1 MSPSVRTE
9 SGAPATQDRPAT
21 YKSNLEEYEREGDV
35 RLPFLLSYREVKL
48 LGIAG
53 VGFFL
58 DAYDLFIINPV
69 ATMLQYR
76 LYGGKELP
84 PGLEGFIKAGANI
97 GSVIGQFAFGYSAD
111 YFGRK
116 AVYGKE
122 LMLIILAT
130 IGTICDPTGALS
142 PSGSLIWLAVWR
154 IILGIGIGG
163 DYPMSASVATDRAN
177 LRRRGTLL
185 SYIFANQGWGSFV
198 GSLATII
205 ILLCYKH
212 TMEVDGKTSKV
223 DGVWRILVGLS
234 LIPAFGTL
242 YQRLTLP
249 ESTRYVESR
258 KGNVPVPDEESIEEL
273 KKKANADPGVSEKVT
288 PASPES
294 ESDGTRTPP
303 SESATDENAA
313 AAEAKRHAADLAA
326 AKKNHFREFFH
337 YFSEWRH
344 LKVLIGTCTCW
355 FLLDVAFYGINLNQN
370 VVLQQIGFDGS
381 SGSPWNRLF
390 KIGIGN
396 LIVTALGFVP
406 GYYVTILTI
415 EKLGRK
421 WIQIQGFLLAAL
433 FLGVLAGKFHEL
445 STASFVVCF
454 AFLQFFFN
462 FGANTTTYCYPAEVF
477 PTRFRAS
484 AHGMS
489 AACGKAG
496 AIVSALAFNSLTKKI
511 GTPAVLWIFFGCC
524 IAGAGFTLL
533 LPEVRDRDPDVVYA
547 EEQREY
553 ERTHGRL
560 PHH

>member
-1 MSPSVRTE
+1 MSSESAPRHDPPSYT
-9 SGAPATQDRPAT
+9 DRPVVH
-21 YKSNLEEYEREGDV
+21 KSNLEEFEREGEA
-35 RLPFLLSYREVKL
+35 RPPFILSYREVKL

-76 LYGGKELP
+76 LFGGHSLP

-122 LMLIILAT
+122 LMLIIFAT

-142 PSGSLIWLAVWR
+142 PNGALIWLGVWR
-154 IILGIGIGG
+154 IILGIGVGG

-177 LRRRGTLL
+177 VRRRGTLL
-185 SYIFANQGWGSFV
+185 AYIFSNQGWGSFV
-198 GSLATII
+198 GSLAFII
-205 ILLCYKH
+205 VLLCYRH

-223 DGVWRILVGLS
+223 DGIWRILVGMS

-249 ESTRYVESR
+249 ESTRYEEAR
-258 KGNVPVPDEESIEEL
+258 KAAARIEDEEAINEL
-273 KKKANADPGVSEKVT
+273 KKKANVDPAISEQPVK
-288 PASPES
+288 S
-294 ESDGTRTPP
+294 EDS
-303 SESATDENAA
+303 SETTDHKLT
-313 AAEAKRHAADLAA
+313 AEHHAA
-326 AKKNHFREFFH
+326 AKSGHFREFFH

-355 FLLDVAFYGINLNQN
+355 FLLDIAFYGINLNQN
-370 VVLQQIGFDGS
+370 VVLQQIGFDGKT
-381 SGSPWNRLF
+381 GSAWHKLF
-390 KIGIGN
+390 KIGVGN
-396 LIVTALGFVP
+396 LIITALGFVP
-406 GYYVTILTI
+406 GYYASILTI

-433 FLGVLAGKFHEL
+433 FLGVLAGNFHSL
-445 STASFVVCF
+445 SKPAFIVCF

-496 AIVSALAFNSLTKKI
+496 AIISALAFNSLSKKI

-524 IAGAGFTLL
+524 IAGAVFSLL
-533 LPEVRDRDPDVVYA
+533 LPEVRGRDPDVVY
-547 EEQREY
+547 EQELRE
-553 ERTHGRL
+553 RVGRS
-560 PHH
+560 